1 MLRCPHRLSRLSL
14 SVLTLCFLCTALVL
28 SACSSKKNGAEEPVT
43 AGFECDMDVQYRDME
58 VKGHLTRQTAGTL
71 LLEVTEPATLNGL
84 SMEWDGENVQL
95 RLHGL
100 SFDVDPSAI
109 PQSALGKGILG
120 ALDTALGLHEDRT
133 VTEEGVSTK
142 GSTLDGEFTLVSDPE
157 TGNLLSLT
165 IPSLELTA
173 QFSNFTQNGAAESK

>member
-1 MLRCPHRLSRLSL
+1 MLRRLSCLLLSA
-14 SVLTLCFLCTALVL
+14 LTLFSL
-28 SACSSKKNGAEEPVT
+28 SACSSGKKGTEEPVT
-43 AGFECDMDVQYRDME
+43 AGFECDMDVQYRDMD

-71 LLEVTEPATLNGL
+71 RMEVTEPASLNGL
-84 SMEWDGENVQL
+84 SMEWNGENVQL

-133 VTEEGVSTK
+133 VTEEGVATK
-142 GSTLDGEFTLVSDPE
+142 GSSLDGEFTLVSDPE
-157 TGNLLSLT
+157 TGSLLSLT

-173 QFSNFTQNGAAESK
+173 QFSNFTHSTRSAQNSAGVSQ